1 MNDIDRL
8 FQDSCIAQ
16 QQRIVQAAPR
26 CRLKAS
32 RRVRRFAS
40 VVAAHVTSK
49 TQGSRFGLI
58 PLADRILEGMH
69 VQTVAD
75 AEGDYLLNDILQ
87 TINEFHNGQEPFTL
101 RMDQHMMVS
110 HIITSCLPLIYG
122 DKLES
127 NRKRILKMLGT
138 HDINESLL
146 IVASRRVGKTTCIA
160 VVAAALLISKPS
172 FQCSVFAMVLKAAH
186 RVMDA
191 IKDFLN
197 MHPRGRKLIRE
208 RNNALTLV
216 LVEED
221 HPTRKKTLEVYP
233 ATTNVRSLFPS
244 KKVCVNKGM
253 LFSHR
258 SMLNRYGGRRRRSVA
273 FNQMHCHA

>member
-8 FQDSCIAQ
+8 FQDSFAAHH
-16 QQRIVQAAPR
+16 QRLVQAPSR
-26 CRLKAS
+26 CRLRAS
-32 RRVRRFAS
+32 TRVRRFSNA
-40 VVAAHVTSK
+40 VTTHIQSK
-49 TQGSRFGLI
+49 THGSRVGLI
-58 PLADRILEGMH
+58 SLADRILEGMH
-69 VQTVAD
+69 VQSAED
-75 AEGDYLLNDILQ
+75 ANGDFLLNDILQ

-122 DKLES
+122 DKLEA

-160 VVAAALLISKPS
+160 VVAAALLICKPS

-197 MHPRGRKLIRE
+197 MHPRGRNLIRE
-208 RNNALTLV
+208 RNNALSLV
-216 LVEED
+216 LLEED

-233 ATTNVRSLFPS
+233 ATTNVRSLFS
-244 KKVCVNKGM
+244 IKKVCVNE
-253 LFSHR
+253 
-258 SMLNRYGGRRRRSVA
+258 RYV
-273 FNQMHCHA
+273 FF

>member
-8 FQDSCIAQ
+8 FQDSFAAQ
-16 QQRIVQAAPR
+16 HERLVQAPSR
-26 CRLKAS
+26 CRLRAS
-32 RRVRRFAS
+32 TRIKKFSDAVAS
-40 VVAAHVTSK
+40 HVQSK
-49 TQGSRFGLI
+49 NHGSRLGLVT
-58 PLADRILEGMH
+58 LADRIIEGMH
-69 VQTVAD
+69 VQTIED

-122 DKLES
+122 EKLEA

-160 VVAAALLISKPS
+160 VVAAALLICKPC

-197 MHPRGRKLIRE
+197 MHPRGRALLRE
-208 RNNALTLV
+208 RNNALSMV
-216 LVEED
+216 LIED
-221 HPTRKKTLEVYP
+221 GYPTRKKTLEVYP
-233 ATTNVRSLFPS
+233 ATTNVRSLFSS
-244 KKVCVNKGM
+244 KKVCVNEV
-253 LFSHR
+253 
-258 SMLNRYGGRRRRSVA
+258 RYFFYHSK
-273 FNQMHCHA
+273 NEQIWLLKTEKSN